1 MHRVISAHAAAAERE
16 RVAEAGERAA
26 VGSSFLSATAYG
38 VGGMIEDY
46 LTYSRGWGFRP
57 EELEPEVQVWHAAS
71 TRSSRSSTL
80 CGWPCPLPA
89 CRILVDPDEGHHF
102 FRRRLEEIMT
112 VLLNPDRRPDSLS
125 TAGARVLLAAR
136 VAA

>member
-1 MHRVISAHAAAAERE
+1 
-16 RVAEAGERAA
+16 
-26 VGSSFLSATAYG
+26 
-38 VGGMIEDY
+38 MIEDY

-57 EELEPEVQVWHAAS
+57 EEVEPEVQVWHGILDPLVPIEHALQLAVS
-71 TRSSRSSTL
+71 
-80 CGWPCPLPA
+80 LPA
-89 CRILVDPDEGHHF
+89 CRIFVDPDEGHHF

-125 TAGARVLLAAR
+125 AAGARVLVAAR